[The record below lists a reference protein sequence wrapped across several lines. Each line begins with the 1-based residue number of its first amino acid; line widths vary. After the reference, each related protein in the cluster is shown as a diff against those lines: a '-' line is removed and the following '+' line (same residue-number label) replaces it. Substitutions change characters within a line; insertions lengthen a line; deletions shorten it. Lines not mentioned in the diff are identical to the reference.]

1 MAKAKTEATADIQVD
16 ISPEVKA
23 ELEKLAAEAAELS
36 ERTAEQAQEL
46 AAAKAE
52 NEALKSELD
61 KAHARTAELEKLLE
75 AGLAPGGVSDGE
87 TLTPEAEAAFTTGS
101 EAPAADAD
109 VVAIKSKHGHAFFRA
124 GYHVQ
129 PDWTFINRADF
140 EPADFERLISDR
152 MVVVREALPKAAA

>member
-1 MAKAKTEATADIQVD
+1 MAKAKDTVAVGTTADVKPEEATVTATLQAEIEALKAELDKAKAEIQAVQA
-16 ISPEVKA
+16 ELAGARERNA
-23 ELEKLAAEAAELS
+23 ELEK
-36 ERTAEQAQEL
+36 
-46 AAAKAE
+46 
-52 NEALKSELD
+52 ALESAVL
-61 KAHARTAELEKLLE
+61 
-75 AGLAPGGVSDGE
+75 VSGETDGE
-87 TLTPEAEAAFTTGS
+87 TLTPEAEAAFTAGG

-152 MVVVREALPKAAA
+152 MVVVRKALPKAAA